1 MKKTISL
8 FLVFTLFLSLVGC
21 INPASKT
28 TDNPIKKTTNGSQKE
43 EKIQEEATG
52 SNTVVKNEESKQN
65 ATNNDNQSKQ
75 KYENTNLGIS
85 FEYPAQVVLIDE
97 NTTPSP
103 DQESLKIE
111 TKEIGK
117 TQNPSD
123 LSPEDETKNIEALAG
138 GNFGLNIDWPLAS
151 SKKVRPV
158 GFLFAQDFVVLSR
171 FDVCNVTLER
181 KLLFY
186 YNNQQVIITLYAPVN
201 KLKATMPDY
210 FTTDSTNCST
220 EKIWNFD
227 QQEKFYNQLVAGTAS
242 PEIQKWY
249 SNFDQISE
257 SIIFA
262 GR

>member
-1 MKKTISL
+1 MKKTIPFFLFSL
-8 FLVFTLFLSLVGC
+8 LLLSLIGC
-21 INPASKT
+21 TNPASKT
-28 TDNPIKKTTNGSQKE
+28 TDNPIKKTTNNSQKE
-43 EKIQEEATG
+43 ENNQEVATG
-52 SNTVVKNEESKQN
+52 NNTVVKNEESKQN

-75 KYENTNLGIS
+75 KYENADLGIS
-85 FEYPAQVVLIDE
+85 LEYPTQVALIDQ
-97 NTTPSP
+97 NTTPSL
-103 DQESLKIE
+103 DQKSLKIE

-117 TQNPSD
+117 TQSPSD
-123 LSPEDETKNIEALAG
+123 LDAADEMKNIEALASG
-138 GNFGLNIDWPLAS
+138 SYGFDIDWPLTP

-158 GFLFAQDFVVLSR
+158 GFLFAQDFLVLSR

-186 YNNQQVIITLYAPVN
+186 HNNQQIVITLYAPID
-201 KLKATMPDY
+201 KLKTTMSDY

-249 SNFDQISE
+249 SDFDQISE
-257 SIIFA
+257 SVIFA